1 MLSVFSFCARLD
13 EFLAFPAL
21 VLCFGV
27 GIFLSIKTRF
37 IQFRAF
43 PRFIHLITHGVKGHH
58 SKSEKEVN
66 PLQALFASMATTI
79 GMGNIVGPSVAI
91 ISGGPGALFWLAIY
105 PVIGSVI
112 KFAEV
117 SFAVSMRTKLPN
129 GNILGGP
136 TQYLKRASWYL
147 AKWYGILTLIL
158 FAGWS
163 GQQANTLANVF
174 ACESVPH
181 WVTGSVV
188 AILLFIVL
196 KGGIARIGALASKLV
211 PLMFVLYV
219 GFTGTI
225 LLSNPSV
232 LVDAIRLVFAHAC
245 NPCAALGG
253 FVGASVFA
261 AMRFGV
267 HRSIYITE
275 SGLGT
280 SSIAHAM
287 SDVDKPQD
295 QAILAMF
302 SVIADT
308 ILSILSGL
316 LILVSG
322 AWVKGEFS
330 NVLVYEVFKSYS
342 PGLGKWVLLVSITLF
357 VVTTIIGNSFNASQS
372 FASFTGYRG
381 MIPYYVFLS
390 VIVFWGALAQVSL
403 VWKMMDVVQVL
414 VAIPHLLGLLFLSI
428 TYGYLLDDRPTVKR

>member
-1 MLSVFSFCARLD
+1 MVSLFSFCTQLD
-13 EFLAFPAL
+13 EFLAFPSL
-21 VLCFGV
+21 VLCFAV
-27 GIFLSIKTRF
+27 GIFLSFKTRF

-43 PRFIHLITHGVKGHH
+43 PRFVHLLKHGIKGSHT
-58 SKSEKEVN
+58 KSEKEVN

-105 PVIGSVI
+105 PVIGGVT

-117 SFAVSMRTKLPN
+117 LFSVNMRTKLPN

-136 TQYLKRASWYL
+136 TQYLKYASWYL
-147 AKWYGILTLIL
+147 AQWYGVLTLIL

-163 GQQANTLANVF
+163 GQQANTLAHVF
-174 ACESVPH
+174 ACEAIPH
-181 WVTGSVV
+181 WVTGSVLAV
-188 AILLFIVL
+188 LLFIVL
-196 KGGIARIGALASKLV
+196 KGGIVRIGALASKLV

-225 LLSNPSV
+225 LLSHPKV
-232 LVDAIRLVFAHAC
+232 LLDAITLVLQHAF

-280 SSIAHAM
+280 SSVAHAM

-308 ILSILSGL
+308 ILSVLSGL
-316 LILVSG
+316 LIIVSG

-330 NVLVYEVFKSYS
+330 NVLIYEVFKSYS
-342 PGLGKWVLLVSITLF
+342 PGFGKWVLLVSITLF

-372 FASFTGYRG
+372 FASFTRYRG
-381 MIPYYVFLS
+381 MIPYYLFLS
-390 VIVFWGALAQVSL
+390 GIVFWGALAQVSL
-403 VWKMMDVVQVL
+403 VWKIMDVVQVL

-428 TYGYLLDDRPTVKR
+428 TYGHLLDGKVTLKQ

>member
-1 MLSVFSFCARLD
+1 MLSVFSCCAFLD

-21 VLCFGV
+21 LLCFGV
-27 GIFLSIKTRF
+27 GIFLSFKTRF

-43 PRFIHLITHGVKGHH
+43 PRFIHLVTHGVKGQHA
-58 SKSEKEVN
+58 KNEKEVN
-66 PLQALFASMATTI
+66 PLQALFTSMATTI

-91 ISGGPGALFWLAIY
+91 ISGGPGALFWLALY
-105 PVIGSVI
+105 PVIGSVT

-117 SFAVSMRTKLPN
+117 SFSVNLRTKLPN

-136 TQYLKRASWYL
+136 TQYLKHVSWYL
-147 AKWYGILTLIL
+147 AQWYGVLTLIL

-174 ACESVPH
+174 ACEAIPQ
-181 WVTGSVV
+181 WLTGSVLAV
-188 AILLFIVL
+188 LLFIVL

-219 GFTGTI
+219 AFTGTI
-225 LLSNPSV
+225 LFRHPSV
-232 LVDAIRLVFAHAC
+232 LMDAIRLIFAHAF

-287 SDVDKPQD
+287 SDTSNPQD

-308 ILSILSGL
+308 ILSVLSGL

-322 AWVKGEFS
+322 AWIKGEFS
-330 NVLVYEVFKSYS
+330 NILIYEVFKSYS
-342 PGLGKWVLLVSITLF
+342 PGFGKWVLLMSITLF

-372 FASFTGYRG
+372 FASFTRYRG
-381 MIPYYVFLS
+381 MIPYYLFLS
-390 VIVFWGALAQVSL
+390 AIVFWGALAQVSL
-403 VWKMMDVVQVL
+403 VWKIMDVIQVL
-414 VAIPHLLGLLFLSI
+414 VAIPHLLGLLYLSVV
-428 TYGYLLDDRPTVKR
+428 YGHMLKDKKL